1 MNELASLGLI
11 LLFALLVGHLVK
23 VARIPEVTGY
33 LLAGVL
39 VGPSALGLVSHENLQ
54 ALHVFSE
61 VGLGLILFSIGAVFE
76 LSRMREIGK
85 RLIGLTLAESLLAAA
100 LVSMAMLVFGQPWQ
114 VALLLG
120 AIAVET
126 GAASTL
132 MVIRENNAAG
142 PFTETLTGVIGMNN
156 IFALVAFSLV
166 AATLDLSALGSGD
179 AGAGATAGVAQALF
193 PLVWQLVGS
202 AALGFLVGLLLASWA
217 SQVVESG
224 EVLILLVGCVL
235 LTVGAAALFDLSA
248 LVASLAVG
256 ATMAN
261 LSSKSRHLF
270 DELAKTDPPLYVI
283 FFVLAGAD
291 LNLALLPSLGMLG
304 VAYVACRA
312 AGKLGG
318 AWFAARR
325 LGAAPTVQRLLGFS
339 IFAQAGL
346 AVGLVLVTR
355 DRFPEFA
362 PTVTTVVLGAVVV
375 FEVAGPLSARLAL
388 DRSGESRPQDDDAL
402 LSLGHDDPEPGATV

>member
-11 LLFALLVGHLVK
+11 LLFALMVGHLVK
-23 VARIPEVTGY
+23 FVKVPEVTGY
-33 LLAGVL
+33 LVAGML
-39 VGPSALGLVSHENLQ
+39 VGPSVLGWVTHENLA

-61 VGLGLILFSIGAVFE
+61 VGLGLILFSIGGVFE
-76 LSRMREIGK
+76 LSRMRSVG
-85 RLIGLTLAESLLAAA
+85 RGLVALTLAESLGAAVLVAGGMLAA
-100 LVSMAMLVFGQPWQ
+100 GQPWP

-132 MVIRENNAAG
+132 MVIRENNASG
-142 PFTETLTGVIGMNN
+142 PFTQSLTGVIGLNN

-166 AATLDLSALGSGD
+166 ASGVELMSLSSAGSVD
-179 AGAGATAGVAQALF
+179 VLGVARTVF

-217 SQVVESG
+217 SQVTETG

-235 LTVGAAALFDLSA
+235 LTVGIAAMLDLSA

-256 ATMAN
+256 ATLVN
-261 LSSKSRHLF
+261 LSSRSRRLF
-270 DELAKTDPPLYVI
+270 EALSHTDPPLYVI

-291 LNLALLPSLGMLG
+291 LNLALLPSLGVVG
-304 VAYVACRA
+304 IAYVACRA

-318 AWFAARR
+318 AWLAARYTR
-325 LGAAPTVQRLLGFS
+325 ASTTLQQLLGPS
-339 IFAQAGL
+339 ILAQAGL

-355 DRFPEFA
+355 QRFPDLA
-362 PTVTTVVLGAVVV
+362 PVVTTVVLGAVVV
-375 FEVAGPLSARLAL
+375 FEIAGPLSARFAL
-388 DRSGESRPQDDDAL
+388 DRCGESRPQEQPPMEL
-402 LSLGHDDPEPGATV
+402 EL

>member
-23 VARIPEVTGY
+23 FARIPEVTGY
-33 LLAGVL
+33 LVAGML
-39 VGPSALGLVSHENLQ
+39 VGPSVLGWVTHENLQ

-76 LSRMREIGK
+76 LGRVRAIG
-85 RLIGLTLAESLLAAA
+85 RGLISLTFAESALAAV
-100 LVSMAMLVFGQPWQ
+100 LVGVGMLLIGQPWQ

-132 MVIRENNAAG
+132 MVIRENNSSG
-142 PFTETLTGVIGMNN
+142 PFTEALTGVIGLNN
-156 IFALVAFSLV
+156 IFALIAFSVV
-166 AATLDLSALGSGD
+166 AATLDLHALASGSELT
-179 AGAGATAGVAQALF
+179 AAGVGRAIF
-193 PLVWQLVGS
+193 PLIWQLVGS

-224 EVLILLVGCVL
+224 EILVLLVGCVL
-235 LTVGAAALFDLSA
+235 LTVGVATFLDLSP

-261 LSSKSRHLF
+261 LSGKSRRLF
-270 DELAKTDPPLYVI
+270 EELAKTDPPLYVI

-291 LNLALLPSLGMLG
+291 LNLALLPSLGLLG
-304 VAYVACRA
+304 VVYVLCRA
-312 AGKLGG
+312 TGKLGG

-325 LGAAPTVQRLLGFS
+325 AHFSDTVKRLMGFS
-339 IFAQAGL
+339 ILAQAGL
-346 AVGLVLVTR
+346 AVGLVIVTR
-355 DRFPEFA
+355 ERFPEIA
-362 PTVTTVVLGAVVV
+362 PTVTTVVLGAVVI
-375 FEVAGPLSARLAL
+375 FEIAGPLSAKFAL
-388 DRSGESRPQDDDAL
+388 DRSGESRPQDDDPIIPL
-402 LSLGHDDPEPGATV
+402 REEPSA

>member
-23 VARIPEVTGY
+23 FARVPEVTGY
-33 LLAGVL
+33 LVAGMI
-39 VGPSALGLVSHENLQ
+39 VGPSALGWVTHENLE
-54 ALHVFSE
+54 ALHIFSE

-76 LSRMREIGK
+76 LGRVRAIGR
-85 RLIGLTLAESLLAAA
+85 RLVTLTLAESGLAAA
-100 LVSMAMLVFGQPWQ
+100 LVFIGMLIIGQPWP

-142 PFTETLTGVIGMNN
+142 PFTEALTGVIGLNN
-156 IFALVAFSLV
+156 IFALVAFSLA
-166 AATLDLSALGSGD
+166 AATLDVNAL
-179 AGAGATAGVAQALF
+179 AATGGVSVGEIGRALF
-193 PLVWQLVGS
+193 PLFWQLVGS

-224 EVLILLVGCVL
+224 EILILLIGCVL
-235 LTVGAAALFDLSA
+235 LTVGVSTLLDLSP

-261 LSSKSRHLF
+261 LSGKSRRLF
-270 DELAKTDPPLYVI
+270 GALSRTDPPLYVI

-291 LNLALLPSLGMLG
+291 LDLSLIPSLGIIGL
-304 VAYVACRA
+304 VYVLCRA
-312 AGKLGG
+312 GGKLVG
-318 AWFAARR
+318 ARYAAART
-325 LGAAPTVQRLLGFS
+325 GFPESVQRLLGFS

-355 DRFPEFA
+355 QRFPEFA
-362 PTVTTVVLGAVVV
+362 PVVTTVVLGAVVV
-375 FEVAGPLSARLAL
+375 FEIAGPLSARIAL
-388 DRSGESRPQDDDAL
+388 DRSGESHPKDHGELLPFDDIPANQ
-402 LSLGHDDPEPGATV
+402 P

>member
-23 VARIPEVTGY
+23 FARVPEVTGY
-33 LLAGVL
+33 LVAGMI
-39 VGPSALGLVSHENLQ
+39 VGPSALGWVTHENLE
-54 ALHVFSE
+54 ALHIFSE

-76 LSRMREIGK
+76 LGRVRAIGR
-85 RLIGLTLAESLLAAA
+85 RLVTLTLAESGLAAA
-100 LVSMAMLVFGQPWQ
+100 LVFVGMLIIGQPWP

-142 PFTETLTGVIGMNN
+142 PFTEALTGVIGLNN
-156 IFALVAFSLV
+156 IFALVAFSLAAV
-166 AATLDLSALGSGD
+166 ALDVSALAAT
-179 AGAGATAGVAQALF
+179 GAVSVGGIGRALF
-193 PLVWQLVGS
+193 PLFWQLVGS

-224 EVLILLVGCVL
+224 EILILLIGCVL
-235 LTVGAAALFDLSA
+235 LTVGVSTVLGLSP

-261 LSSKSRHLF
+261 LSGKSRRLF
-270 DELAKTDPPLYVI
+270 GALSRTDPPLYVI

-291 LNLALLPSLGMLG
+291 LDLSLLPSLGLLG
-304 VAYVACRA
+304 LVYVLCRA
-312 AGKLGG
+312 TGKLAG
-318 AWFAARR
+318 ARLAAKRTR
-325 LGAAPTVQRLLGFS
+325 FPEPVQRLLGMS

-355 DRFPEFA
+355 ERFPDIA
-362 PTVTTVVLGAVVV
+362 PTVTTVVLGAVIV
-375 FEVAGPLSARLAL
+375 FEIAGPLSARFAL
-388 DRSGESRPQDDDAL
+388 DRSGESRPHEGGDL
-402 LSLGHDDPEPGATV
+402 LPLDETSSV